1 MALSLSFK
9 NYMPNP
15 LKYNKN
21 FEKLSYE
28 EKQLLEETKKS
39 IADFVEYSSTI
50 SDVNY
55 ATRNAHAKT
64 YAVLKGEFIINKD
77 IPNNLKSVFDSDK
90 YEITARLS
98 NAHLKINKNKK
109 DFPAYGFAIKIKDDS
124 GRTISNYPL
133 VNFPLFPV
141 NSVSVFLKLFTS
153 LNRFFVKKWSN
164 SFSVLKQVYKVIPF
178 TLNLSFLKNIW
189 KLLLNKNNFM
199 LSFDYH
205 SVGAYRFDDKMIKIK
220 VSPKNVE
227 RNFGKKDSVKEAV
240 ESFCRNHDY
249 LAEVYI
255 QFCYDLKDQPI
266 NKLNVE
272 WKNSP
277 FIKIGEIKIEKNSL
291 LNPKGCENE
300 LLSFNPFESAEIF
313 QPVGKIQR
321 LRDEAYKV
329 SLQTRKK
336 INKLLKYK

>member
-1 MALSLSFK
+1 
-9 NYMPNP
+9 MPNP
-15 LKYNKN
+15 LRYNKN

-28 EKQLLEETKKS
+28 EKQLFEETKKS

-64 YAVLKGEFIINKD
+64 YAVLKGTFIISKD
-77 IPNNLKSVFDSDK
+77 I
-90 YEITARLS
+90 
-98 NAHLKINKNKK
+98 
-109 DFPAYGFAIKIKDDS
+109 PAYGFAIKIKDDS

-141 NSVSVFLKLFTS
+141 NSVSVFLKLFAS

-164 SFSVLKQVYKVIPF
+164 LFPLLKQIYKIIPY
-178 TLNLSFLKNIW
+178 TLNPSFLKNVW
-189 KLLLNKNNFM
+189 KFILNKNNFI
-199 LSFDYH
+199 LSFDFH
-205 SVGAYRFDDKMIKIK
+205 SVGVYRFDDKMIKIK
-220 VSPKNVE
+220 VSPKHVQK
-227 RNFGKKDSVKEAV
+227 NFGRNQSVKEAV
-240 ESFCRNHDY
+240 ETFCGTHDF
-249 LAEVYI
+249 AANVYI
-255 QFCYDLKDQPI
+255 QFCYDLNDQPI
-266 NKLNVE
+266 NKLNIE

-277 FIKIGEIKIEKNSL
+277 FIKIGEIKIDKNSL

-300 LLSFNPFESAEIF
+300 LLSFNPFDSAEIF
-313 QPVGKIQR
+313 QPVGKIQK

-336 INKLLKYK
+336 INKLLKYR

>member
-1 MALSLSFK
+1 
-9 NYMPNP
+9 MPNP
-15 LKYNKN
+15 LRYNKN

-77 IPNNLKSVFDSDK
+77 IPENLKYVFDSEK
-90 YEITARLS
+90 YEIIARLS
-98 NAHLKINKNKK
+98 NAHLKINKSKK
-109 DFPAYGFAIKIKDDS
+109 DIPAYGFSIKIKDES

-133 VNFPLFPV
+133 VNFPLFPI

-153 LNRFFVKKWSN
+153 LNRFFLKKWSN
-164 SFSVLKQVYKVIPF
+164 WFSLLKQIYKIIPS
-178 TLNLSFLKNIW
+178 TLNSSFLKNVW
-189 KLLLNKNNFM
+189 KFVLNKNNFM

-220 VSPKNVE
+220 ISPQNVQK
-227 RNFGKKDSVKEAV
+227 NFGKRSKVRQSIENY
-240 ESFCRNHDY
+240 CITNDY
-249 LAEVYI
+249 LADVFI

-313 QPVGKIQR
+313 QPVGKIQK

>member
-1 MALSLSFK
+1 MNIK
-9 NYMPNP
+9 NYMPKP
-15 LKYNKN
+15 LRYNKN

-28 EKQLLEETKKS
+28 EKQLLDETKKS
-39 IADFVEYSSTI
+39 IIDFVEYSSTI

-64 YAVLKGEFIINKD
+64 YAVLKGVFIINKD
-77 IPNNLKSVFDSDK
+77 IPQDLKSVFDSEQ
-90 YEITARLS
+90 YEITTRLS
-98 NAHLKINKNKK
+98 NAHLKINKSKK
-109 DFPAYGFAIKIKDDS
+109 DVPAYGFAIKIKDDS
-124 GRTISNYPL
+124 GKTISNYPL

-141 NSVSVFLKLFTS
+141 NSVSIFLKLFTS

-164 SFSVLKQVYKVIPF
+164 SFSVLKQIYKVIPF
-178 TLNLSFLKNIW
+178 TLNPSFLKNVF
-189 KLLLNKNNFM
+189 KLLLNKNNFI
-199 LSFDYH
+199 LSFDFH

-227 RNFGKKDSVKEAV
+227 KNFGKKQFVKDAV
-240 ESFCRNHDY
+240 EDFFKTNDFESD
-249 LAEVYI
+249 VYI
-255 QFCYDLKDQPI
+255 QFCYNLKDQPI

-291 LNPKGCENE
+291 LNPKSCENE
-300 LLSFNPFESAEIF
+300 LLSFNPFDSAEIF
-313 QPVGKIQR
+313 QPVGKIQK

>member
-1 MALSLSFK
+1 
-9 NYMPNP
+9 MPDP

-21 FEKLSYE
+21 FDKLSYE

-39 IADFVEYSSTI
+39 IADFVEQSPSI

-64 YAVLKGEFIINKD
+64 YAVLSGRFIID
-77 IPNNLKSVFDSDK
+77 PLLPQDLKYLFDK
-90 YEITARLS
+90 EQYEIVARLS
-98 NAHLKINKNKK
+98 NANLKIKRNKK
-109 DFPAYGFAIKIKDDS
+109 DIPAYGFSIKIKDDS

-133 VNFPLFPV
+133 VNFPLFPT
-141 NSVSVFLKLFTS
+141 NSVSAFLKMFTAI
-153 LNRFFVKKWSN
+153 NKFYAKKWGN
-164 SFSVLKQVYKVIPF
+164 WM
-178 TLNLSFLKNIW
+178 TFLKNIW
-189 KLLLNKNNFM
+189 KIVPSLLTFSFIKHSIGLFLKKNDFI

-205 SVGAYRFDDKMIKIK
+205 SVGAYRLDDKMMKIKI
-220 VSPKNVE
+220 SPKNIQ
-227 RNFGKKDSVKEAV
+227 KKVGTRRDVKKSVKSYL
-240 ESFCRNHDY
+240 ESNDY
-249 LAEVYI
+249 EAEVFI
-255 QFCYDLKDQPI
+255 QLCYDLKDQPI
-266 NKLNVE
+266 NKLNIE

-277 FIKIGEIKIEKNSL
+277 FIKLGEIRFEKDSFQNSTS
-291 LNPKGCENE
+291 CDNE

-313 QPVGKIQR
+313 QPVGKIQK

>member
-1 MALSLSFK
+1 
-9 NYMPNP
+9 MPNP
-15 LKYNKN
+15 LRYNKN

-39 IADFVEYSSTI
+39 IADFVEYSSSI

-77 IPNNLKSVFDSDK
+77 IPGDLKYVFDSEK
-90 YEITARLS
+90 YEIIARLS
-98 NAHLKINKNKK
+98 NAHLKINKNKR
-109 DFPAYGFAIKIKDDS
+109 DIPAYGFSIKIKDES

-141 NSVSVFLKLFTS
+141 NSASIFLKLFTS
-153 LNRFFVKKWSN
+153 LNRFFLKKWSN
-164 SFSVLKQVYKVIPF
+164 LVPLLKQIYKVIPS
-178 TLNLSFLKNIW
+178 TLNPSFLKNVW
-189 KLLLNKNNFM
+189 KFILNKNNFM

-220 VSPKNVE
+220 ISPRNVQK
-227 RNFGKKDSVKEAV
+227 NFGRRNSVKKSV
-240 ESFCRNHDY
+240 EIFCRTQDY
-249 LAEVYI
+249 LADVFI

-277 FIKIGEIKIEKNSL
+277 FIKIGEIKIDKNSL
-291 LNPKGCENE
+291 LNPSNCENE
-300 LLSFNPFESAEIF
+300 LLSFSPFESAEIF
-313 QPVGKIQR
+313 QPVGKIQK

>member
-1 MALSLSFK
+1 
-9 NYMPNP
+9 MPKP
-15 LKYNKN
+15 LRYNKN

-64 YAVLKGEFIINKD
+64 YAVLKGVFIINTD
-77 IPNNLKSVFDSDK
+77 IPQDLKSVFDSEQ

-98 NAHLKINKNKK
+98 NAHLKINKSKK
-109 DFPAYGFAIKIKDDS
+109 DIPAYGFAIKIKDDS

-153 LNRFFVKKWSN
+153 LNRFFIKKWSHL
-164 SFSVLKQVYKVIPF
+164 FSVLKQIYKVIPF
-178 TLNLSFLKNIW
+178 TLNPSFLKNIW

-205 SVGAYRFDDKMIKIK
+205 SVGVYRFDDKMIKIK
-220 VSPKNVE
+220 VSPKNVDK
-227 RNFGKKDSVKEAV
+227 NFGKKQSVKDAV
-240 ESFCRNHDY
+240 EFFFRTQDF
-249 LAEVYI
+249 AADVYI

-277 FIKIGEIKIEKNSL
+277 FIKIGEIKIEKNAL

-300 LLSFNPFESAEIF
+300 LLSFNPFDSAEIF
-313 QPVGKIQR
+313 QPVGKIQK

>member
-1 MALSLSFK
+1 
-9 NYMPNP
+9 MPNH
-15 LKYNKN
+15 LRYNKN
-21 FEKLSYE
+21 FEKLTYE
-28 EKQLLEETKKS
+28 EKQLLEETKRS

-64 YAVLKGEFIINKD
+64 YAVLKGEFIISKD
-77 IPNNLKSVFDSDK
+77 IPEDLKYVFDSEK
-90 YEITARLS
+90 YEIIARLS
-98 NAHLKINKNKK
+98 NAHLKISKNKR
-109 DFPAYGFAIKIKDDS
+109 DIPAYGFSIKIKDDS

-141 NSVSVFLKLFTS
+141 NSVVVFLKLFTS

-164 SFSVLKQVYKVIPF
+164 LFPLLKQIYKVIPS
-178 TLNLSFLKNIW
+178 TLNPSFLKNVW
-189 KLLLNKNNFM
+189 KLFINKNNFL

-205 SVGAYRFDDKMIKIK
+205 SVGAYRLDDKMIKIK
-220 VSPKNVE
+220 VSPKSADK
-227 RNFGKKDSVKEAV
+227 NFGKKVSVKQAIEG
-240 ESFCRNHDY
+240 FCRTHDY
-249 LAEVYI
+249 FADVYI

-266 NKLNVE
+266 NKLNIE

-277 FIKIGEIKIEKNSL
+277 FIKIGEIKIEKGSL

-313 QPVGKIQR
+313 QPVGKIQK

>member
-1 MALSLSFK
+1 
-9 NYMPNP
+9 MPKP
-15 LKYNKN
+15 LRYNKN

-64 YAVLKGEFIINKD
+64 YAVLKGEFIISKD
-77 IPNNLKSVFDSDK
+77 IPNDLKSVFDSDK
-90 YEITARLS
+90 YEIIARLS
-98 NAHLKINKNKK
+98 NAHPKINNNKK

-164 SFSVLKQVYKVIPF
+164 SFSVLKQIYKVIPS
-178 TLNLSFLKNIW
+178 TLNPSFLKNVW

-199 LSFDYH
+199 LSFEYH

-227 RNFGKKDSVKEAV
+227 KNFGKKDSVKDSV
-240 ESFCRNHDY
+240 ESFCRAHDY

-266 NKLNVE
+266 NKLNIE

-277 FIKIGEIKIEKNSL
+277 FIKIGEIKIEKILYSILKAAKMSFYL
-291 LNPKGCENE
+291 LI
-300 LLSFNPFESAEIF
+300 LLRALKSFS
-313 QPVGKIQR
+313 QSGKFR
-321 LRDEAYKV
+321 
-329 SLQTRKK
+329 
-336 INKLLKYK
+336 N

>member
-1 MALSLSFK
+1 
-9 NYMPNP
+9 MPNP
-15 LKYNKN
+15 LRYNKN

-28 EKQLLEETKKS
+28 EKQLFEETKKS

-64 YAVLKGEFIINKD
+64 YAVLKGTFIINKE
-77 IPNNLKSVFDSDK
+77 IPNDLKHVFDSDQ

-98 NAHLKINKNKK
+98 NAHLKINKNRK
-109 DFPAYGFAIKIKDDS
+109 DIPAYGFAIKIKDDS

-164 SFSVLKQVYKVIPF
+164 LFPLLKQMYKVIPF
-178 TLNLSFLKNIW
+178 TLHPSFLKNVW
-189 KLLLNKNNFM
+189 KFIINKNNFI
-199 LSFDYH
+199 LSFDFH
-205 SVGAYRFDDKMIKIK
+205 SVGVYRFDDKMIKIK

-227 RNFGKKDSVKEAV
+227 KNFGKKDSVKEAV
-240 ESFCRNHDY
+240 ESFCRTHDY
-249 LAEVYI
+249 VADVYI

-266 NKLNVE
+266 NKLNIE

-277 FIKIGEIKIEKNSL
+277 FIKIGEIKIEKNAL

-313 QPVGKIQR
+313 QPVGKIQK

>member
-1 MALSLSFK
+1 
-9 NYMPNP
+9 MPNP
-15 LKYNKN
+15 LRYNKN

-28 EKQLLEETKKS
+28 EKQLFEETKKS

-64 YAVLKGEFIINKD
+64 YAVLNGTFIISKD
-77 IPNNLKSVFDSDK
+77 IPNDLKHVFDSDQ

-98 NAHLKINKNKK
+98 NAHPKINKNRK
-109 DFPAYGFAIKIKDDS
+109 DIPAYGFAIKIKDDS

-164 SFSVLKQVYKVIPF
+164 LFPLLKQIYKIIPY
-178 TLNLSFLKNIW
+178 TLNPSFLKNVW
-189 KLLLNKNNFM
+189 KFILNKNNFI
-199 LSFDYH
+199 LSFDFH
-205 SVGAYRFDDKMIKIK
+205 SVGVYRFDDKMIKIK
-220 VSPKNVE
+220 VSPKHVQK
-227 RNFGKKDSVKEAV
+227 NFGRNQSVKEAV
-240 ESFCRNHDY
+240 ETFCGTHDF
-249 LAEVYI
+249 AANVYI
-255 QFCYDLKDQPI
+255 QFCYDLNDQPI
-266 NKLNVE
+266 NKLNIE

-277 FIKIGEIKIEKNSL
+277 FIKIGEIKIDKNSL

-300 LLSFNPFESAEIF
+300 LLSFNPFDSAEIF
-313 QPVGKIQR
+313 QPVGKIQK

>member
-1 MALSLSFK
+1 
-9 NYMPNP
+9 MPKP
-15 LKYNKN
+15 LRYNKN

-64 YAVLKGEFIINKD
+64 YAVLKGVFIINKD
-77 IPNNLKSVFDSDK
+77 IPQDLKSVFDSEQ

-98 NAHLKINKNKK
+98 NAHLKINKSKK
-109 DFPAYGFAIKIKDDS
+109 DVPAYGFAIKIKDDS

-141 NSVSVFLKLFTS
+141 NSVSIFLKLFTS

-164 SFSVLKQVYKVIPF
+164 SFSVLKQIYKVIPF
-178 TLNLSFLKNIW
+178 TLNPSFLKNVF
-189 KLLLNKNNFM
+189 KLLLNKNNFI
-199 LSFDYH
+199 LSFDFH

-227 RNFGKKDSVKEAV
+227 KNFGKKQFVKDAV
-240 ESFCRNHDY
+240 EDFFKTNDFE
-249 LAEVYI
+249 ADVYI
-255 QFCYDLKDQPI
+255 QFCYNLKDQPI

-291 LNPKGCENE
+291 LNPKSCENE
-300 LLSFNPFESAEIF
+300 LLSFNPFDSAEIF
-313 QPVGKIQR
+313 QPVGKIQK

>member
-1 MALSLSFK
+1 
-9 NYMPNP
+9 MPDP

-21 FEKLSYE
+21 FDKLSYE

-39 IADFVEYSSTI
+39 IADFVEQSPSI

-64 YAVLKGEFIINKD
+64 YAVLSGHFIID
-77 IPNNLKSVFDSDK
+77 PHLPQDLKYLFDKEK
-90 YEITARLS
+90 YEVIARLS
-98 NAHLKINKNKK
+98 NANLKIKKNKK
-109 DFPAYGFAIKIKDDS
+109 DIPAYGFSIKIKDDT

-133 VNFPLFPV
+133 VNFPLFPA
-141 NSVSVFLKLFTS
+141 NSVSVFLKMFT
-153 LNRFFVKKWSN
+153 NINKFYAKKWGN
-164 SFSVLKQVYKVIPF
+164 WISFA
-178 TLNLSFLKNIW
+178 KNIW
-189 KLLLNKNNFM
+189 KVIPSLMTFSFIKHSIALFLKRNDFI

-205 SVGAYRFDDKMIKIK
+205 SVGVYRLDDKMMKIKI
-220 VSPKNVE
+220 SPKDIQKK
-227 RNFGKKDSVKEAV
+227 FGTRKEVRSSVKSYFA
-240 ESFCRNHDY
+240 SNDY
-249 LAEVYI
+249 ETEVFI
-255 QFCYDLKDQPI
+255 QLCYDLKDQPI
-266 NKLNVE
+266 NKLNIE

-277 FIKIGEIKIEKNSL
+277 FIKIGELRFEKNSFQ
-291 LNPKGCENE
+291 NSISCDNE

-313 QPVGKIQR
+313 QPVGKIQK

>member
-1 MALSLSFK
+1 
-9 NYMPNP
+9 MPNP

-28 EKQLLEETKKS
+28 EKQLLGEAKKS

-64 YAVLKGEFIINKD
+64 YAILKGELIINKD
-77 IPNNLKSVFDSDK
+77 IPEDLKYVFDSEK
-90 YEITARLS
+90 YEIIARLS
-98 NAHLKINKNKK
+98 NAHLKINKSKK
-109 DFPAYGFAIKIKDDS
+109 DIPAYGFSIKIKDES

-133 VNFPLFPV
+133 VNFPLLPI
-141 NSVSVFLKLFTS
+141 NSVSVFLKLFIS
-153 LNRFFVKKWSN
+153 LNRFFLKKWSN
-164 SFSVLKQVYKVIPF
+164 WFLILKQIYKIIPS
-178 TLNLSFLKNIW
+178 TMNPSFLKNVW
-189 KLLLNKNNFM
+189 KFVLNKNNFI

-220 VSPKNVE
+220 ISPRNVHK
-227 RNFGKKDSVKEAV
+227 NFGKRSKVKQSIENYCIA
-240 ESFCRNHDY
+240 NDY
-249 LAEVYI
+249 LADVFI
-255 QFCYDLKDQPI
+255 QLCYDLKDQPI

-291 LNPKGCENE
+291 LNPKSCENE

-313 QPVGKIQR
+313 QPVGKIQK

>member
-1 MALSLSFK
+1 
-9 NYMPNP
+9 MPNP
-15 LKYNKN
+15 LRYNKN

-28 EKQLLEETKKS
+28 EKQLLEEAKKS
-39 IADFVEYSSTI
+39 IADFVEHSSLI

-64 YAVLKGEFIINKD
+64 YAVLKGEFIISKD
-77 IPNNLKSVFDSDK
+77 IPQDLKHVFDSEK
-90 YEITARLS
+90 YEIIARLS
-98 NAHLKINKNKK
+98 NAHLKIKK
-109 DFPAYGFAIKIKDDS
+109 SGKDIPAYGFSIKIKDES

-133 VNFPLFPV
+133 VNFPLFPID
-141 NSVSVFLKLFTS
+141 SVSVFLKLFTS
-153 LNRFFVKKWSN
+153 VNRFFLKKWSN
-164 SFSVLKQVYKVIPF
+164 WFSILKQIYKIIPS
-178 TLNLSFLKNIW
+178 TLNPSFLKNVW
-189 KLLLNKNNFM
+189 KFVLNKNNFI

-220 VSPKNVE
+220 VCPKNVQK
-227 RNFGKKDSVKEAV
+227 NFGKRSKVKQSVENYCI
-240 ESFCRNHDY
+240 SNDY
-249 LAEVYI
+249 LADVFI

-277 FIKIGEIKIEKNSL
+277 SIKIGEIKIEKNSL

-300 LLSFNPFESAEIF
+300 LLSFNPYESAEIF
-313 QPVGKIQR
+313 QPVGKIQK

>member
-1 MALSLSFK
+1 MSD
-9 NYMPNP
+9 P

-39 IADFVEYSSTI
+39 IEDFVEHSSSL

-64 YAVLKGEFIINKD
+64 YAVLKGEFIINPEMHTD
-77 IPNNLKSVFDSDK
+77 LLYLFDKEK
-90 YEITARLS
+90 YNIVVRLS
-98 NAHLKINKNKK
+98 NAHLKIKKNTK
-109 DFPAYGFAIKIKDDS
+109 DIPAYGFAIKIKDDAD
-124 GRTISNYPL
+124 RTIANYPL
-133 VNFPLFPV
+133 VNFPLFPI
-141 NSVSVFLKLFTS
+141 NSVSTFLKLFTAI
-153 LNRFFVKKWSN
+153 NQFFIKKWGNLFPLLS
-164 SFSVLKQVYKVIPF
+164 QVYKILPHLF
-178 TLNLSFLKNIW
+178 TLSFFK
-189 KLLLNKNNFM
+189 KGVELLLKKNDFM

-205 SVGAYRFDDKMIKIK
+205 SVGAYRLGENMIKIK
-220 VSPKNVE
+220 LSPKNPQKK
-227 RNFGKKDSVKEAV
+227 FGKYLTAKKAV
-240 ESFCRNHDY
+240 ESFCFQEDY
-249 LAEVYI
+249 CADVLI
-255 QFCYDLKDQPI
+255 QLCYDLKDQPI
-266 NKLNVE
+266 NILNRE

-277 FIKIGEIKIEKNSL
+277 FIKIGEVKIKKNSFL
-291 LNPKGCENE
+291 TPNTCDNE

-313 QPVGKIQR
+313 QPVGKIQK

>member
-1 MALSLSFK
+1 
-9 NYMPNP
+9 MPDP

-21 FEKLSYE
+21 FDKLSYE

-39 IADFVEYSSTI
+39 IADFVEQSPSI

-64 YAVLKGEFIINKD
+64 YAVLSGRFIID
-77 IPNNLKSVFDSDK
+77 PLLPQDLKYLFDK
-90 YEITARLS
+90 EQYEIVARLS
-98 NAHLKINKNKK
+98 NANLKIKRNKK
-109 DFPAYGFAIKIKDDS
+109 DIPAYGFSIKIKDDS

-133 VNFPLFPV
+133 VNFPLFPT
-141 NSVSVFLKLFTS
+141 NSVSAFLKMFTAI
-153 LNRFFVKKWSN
+153 NKFYAKKWGN
-164 SFSVLKQVYKVIPF
+164 WM
-178 TLNLSFLKNIW
+178 TFLKNIW
-189 KLLLNKNNFM
+189 KIVPSLLTFSFIKHSIGLFLKRNDFI

-205 SVGAYRFDDKMIKIK
+205 SVGAYRLDDKMMKIKI
-220 VSPKNVE
+220 SPKNIQKK
-227 RNFGKKDSVKEAV
+227 FGTRRDVKKFVKSYL
-240 ESFCRNHDY
+240 ESNDY
-249 LAEVYI
+249 EAEVFI
-255 QFCYDLKDQPI
+255 QLCYDLKDQPI
-266 NKLNVE
+266 NKLNIE

-277 FIKIGEIKIEKNSL
+277 FIKLGELRFEKDSFQNSTS
-291 LNPKGCENE
+291 CDNE

-313 QPVGKIQR
+313 QPVGKIQK

>member
-1 MALSLSFK
+1 MNFK

-15 LKYNKN
+15 LRYNKN

-28 EKQLLEETKKS
+28 EKQLFEETKKS

-64 YAVLKGEFIINKD
+64 YAVLKGKFIISKD
-77 IPNNLKSVFDSDK
+77 IPNDLKHVFDSDQ

-98 NAHLKINKNKK
+98 NAHPKINKNRK
-109 DFPAYGFAIKIKDDS
+109 DIPAYGFAIKIKDDS

-164 SFSVLKQVYKVIPF
+164 LFPLLKQIYKIIPY
-178 TLNLSFLKNIW
+178 TLNPSFLKNVW
-189 KLLLNKNNFM
+189 KFILNKNNFI
-199 LSFDYH
+199 LSFDFH
-205 SVGAYRFDDKMIKIK
+205 SVGVYRFDDKMIKIK
-220 VSPKNVE
+220 VSPKNVQK
-227 RNFGKKDSVKEAV
+227 NFGKNQSVKEAV
-240 ESFCRNHDY
+240 ENFCGTHDF
-249 LAEVYI
+249 AANVYI

-266 NKLNVE
+266 NKLNIE

-277 FIKIGEIKIEKNSL
+277 FIKIGEIKIDKNSL

-300 LLSFNPFESAEIF
+300 LLSFNPFDSAEIF
-313 QPVGKIQR
+313 QPVGKIQK

-336 INKLLKYK
+336 INKLLKYR

>member
-1 MALSLSFK
+1 
-9 NYMPNP
+9 MPNP

-21 FEKLSYE
+21 FEKISYE
-28 EKQLLEETKKS
+28 EKQLLGEAKKS

-77 IPNNLKSVFDSDK
+77 IPEDLKYVFDSEK
-90 YEITARLS
+90 YEIIARLS
-98 NAHLKINKNKK
+98 NAHLKINKSKK
-109 DFPAYGFAIKIKDDS
+109 DIPAYGFSIKIKDES

-133 VNFPLFPV
+133 VNFPLFPI
-141 NSVSVFLKLFTS
+141 NSVSVFLKLFIS
-153 LNRFFVKKWSN
+153 LNRFFLKKWSN
-164 SFSVLKQVYKVIPF
+164 WFLILKQIYKIIPS
-178 TLNLSFLKNIW
+178 TMNPSFMKNVW
-189 KLLLNKNNFM
+189 KFVLNKNNFI

-220 VSPKNVE
+220 ISPQNVHK
-227 RNFGKKDSVKEAV
+227 NFGKRSKVKKSIENYCIA
-240 ESFCRNHDY
+240 NDY
-249 LAEVYI
+249 LADVFI
-255 QFCYDLKDQPI
+255 QLCYDLKDQPI

-313 QPVGKIQR
+313 QPVGKIQK